1 MRKKGGEGE
10 GREVSTRSSSCLRCS
25 CSSGPLTFHAAAVLA
40 RAFFSLDLSHTHRD
54 THRDRYETVP
64 QRKSKPVRL
73 SLSLSHSLCAVENR
87 YLFAR
92 RNAALS
98 FCPMPQ
104 AGRGARGRDGGR
116 RCVTM
121 TLRFASHLKTDSLV
135 FSCSALPFPLLTP
148 CPPLILSHDFVS
160 VACLFAILSALGCL
174 NLLLEPLHLML
185 LFFLLFYFF
194 FLLVIYATCCSN
206 S

>member
-1 MRKKGGEGE
+1 MADRPKKHKTNRSSRTQNAEKCNNSSSEWQVFQFPATITQQVSEEEGYGG

-40 RAFFSLDLSHTHRD
+40 RAFFSLDLSH

-104 AGRGARGRDGGR
+104 AGRGARGRAGGR

-121 TLRFASHLKTDSLV
+121 TLRFASHLNTDSLV
-135 FSCSALPFPLLTP
+135 FSCSAPFPTLLP
-148 CPPLILSHDFVS
+148 VRH
-160 VACLFAILSALGCL
+160 
-174 NLLLEPLHLML
+174 
-185 LFFLLFYFF
+185 
-194 FLLVIYATCCSN
+194 
-206 S
+206 

>member
-1 MRKKGGEGE
+1 MWKKGVEGK

-40 RAFFSLDLSHTHRD
+40 RSFFSLDLSHTHTETD
-54 THRDRYETVP
+54 TKQFPNGKVNLSDCLSVCRTLCVP
-64 QRKSKPVRL
+64 LRTGICLPGATR
-73 SLSLSHSLCAVENR
+73 R
-87 YLFAR
+87 FLFAQCHS
-92 RNAALS
+92 A
-98 FCPMPQ
+98 
-104 AGRGARGRDGGR
+104 GRDGGR

-121 TLRFASHLKTDSLV
+121 TLRFASHLNTDSLV

-174 NLLLEPLHLML
+174 NLLLEPLHLLL